1 LQNSCFRRIFGL
13 FLFLKVNLLRAYTV
27 ATTAVTL
34 GVSKKWVDNVLSHH
48 RVPGVLQ
55 QKQGIARRVTPAG
68 LLALEIGVCLGRA
81 FAIPIAQAL
90 EIANQLMEAKGDT
103 IQLPSIPSIRV
114 VADIETITSELN
126 TRLERA
132 VEMTPNPKRG
142 RPRRK

>member
-1 LQNSCFRRIFGL
+1 
-13 FLFLKVNLLRAYTV
+13 VRAYTV

-34 GVSKKWVDNVLSHH
+34 GVSRKWVDNVLSHY

-68 LLALEIGVCLGRA
+68 LLALEIGLSLGRA

-90 EIANQLMEAKGDT
+90 EIANQLIETKGGV
-103 IQLPSIPSIRV
+103 IQLPSTPFIRV
-114 VADIETITSELN
+114 VADIEGIMGELN

-132 VEMTPNPKRG
+132 IEMTPNPRRG